1 MKKLCLLLA
10 FCLTTIFSAQAETI
24 NLANVDKYTVQY
36 EYGGDVFEAV
46 IAQHNDVLTG
56 KLSKTVAVF
65 IGAGATV
72 YLDNV
77 DINSKGDLIM
87 PPLQPISGI
96 TCLGDAKIILRNSN
110 IVRSLENDAH
120 APGILVPGGST
131 LTIQAEGYGSLDVA
145 TSYNEKNNFGAAG
158 IGGGTAS
165 HRNAGNIIIKSGIIK
180 ATGYIGAGIGAGWG
194 SSCKSITIEGGTITA
209 TSVKSGAGIGG
220 GCQGFCGTIT
230 IEGGTII
237 ANGEHAAGI
246 GGGHGFDEYQSDYS
260 NCGAINIWGGTIT
273 ANGNY
278 GAGIGGGYDSS
289 CGTITIQG
297 ADVTATGYNA
307 AAIGCGYSAS
317 LEKLTCDGITIA
329 NGSKI
334 KASTAECP
342 WTIGK
347 GMDEGYTLCG
357 SIVIGGVSYPDG
369 IRENPY
375 TFPYNPCAKAPKNLI
390 ITETTYTSATIEW
403 TAPDVQQKQWV
414 VMLKK
419 NNVWWEFITDRTYYT
434 FNNLL
439 PGTQYPVKV
448 AAYCGYDDRSSYTET
463 TINTPAK
470 PVCQA
475 PGKPVLKDVSYNSAT
490 ISWTAPEDQSV
501 WTVLRKTPDQ
511 PAFLWYEISEA
522 KTFTFT
528 NLKPNT
534 TYEVKIQGACDE
546 DNLSDYSPILT
557 FTTEPEPCWAPFLL
571 VGGKSYNS
579 ATLEW
584 IPKGSKTPVS
594 YTVRYGKKG
603 GTLSTT
609 TVKTNSIT
617 LKSLVP
623 ETEYMAQV
631 KAKCSEEDESEYSA
645 YVYFTTP
652 KSGAIVYTEFNNGT
666 ITYYYDDKMTTRSG
680 ITEEY
685 IPGEVHFKDY
695 YNQVYTV
702 VIDESMKN
710 VPITSAE
717 NMFYGGYEGGTDLR
731 LAKMMGVNYLQNLN
745 TSLLTNTQSMFEG
758 CEAMTDV
765 DLRKFDMSHVTNA
778 NYMFNGCKKLAKIY
792 CDDDWTQYSFSDE
805 SIFGDCLALKGVKG
819 TTYSTSHQNKSWA
832 RPDKGT
838 EQPGYFTPDAK
849 QLHSCELKGFDGQFQ
864 YGMEWN
870 TAAAKAVAAAITPV
884 DADAPYNISQT
895 TNFLYKWSEEE
906 GKWKLLNKAVTS
918 TLGEGRYYFGIQI
931 LIPNEKQDEFYFSP
945 DKEQLSVYVD
955 ETQWTVTEMIGTGRS
970 YIALANSYEFTLEK
984 KYDPAL
990 EEAWDQLESWTLIA
1004 GELAHYFEYKGDY
1017 TKAQELTNIATAGQ
1031 AVLDDEKATL
1041 TQINDA
1047 IIVTSTAVK
1056 PYYAELLELVKLQ
1069 FIKELEDELQPGD
1082 SYACRK
1088 IIDDAIAAINA
1099 ITWDTSKTF
1108 EENIELI
1115 GLQIN
1120 AINSQAMKDL
1130 QAERKK
1136 EQDIDQV
1143 TDSHTPTAKKFI
1155 QNGQLY
1161 IMYKGTMYNV
1171 QGQVIDKGTMYN
1183 VQREK

>member
-1 MKKLCLLLA
+1 MKKLFLLLA
-10 FCLTTIFSAQAETI
+10 FCLTTIFSAQAKTI
-24 NLANVDKYTVQY
+24 NLADPAKEDIVYGYT
-36 EYGGDVFEAV
+36 YGTREFDAV
-46 IAQHNDVLTG
+46 IAKNNDVLTG
-56 KLSKTVAVF
+56 KLSSKVDAIF
-65 IGAGATV
+65 IDKDATV

-77 DINSKGDLIM
+77 DINSEGKKWVW
-87 PPLQPISGI
+87 PIHGI
-96 TCLGDAKIILRNSN
+96 TCLDDATIVLRNSN
-110 IVRSLENDAH
+110 IVRSLSDNGAW
-120 APGILVPGGST
+120 AGIYIPQYNT
-131 LTIQAEGYGSLDVA
+131 LTIQAEGNGSLDVA
-145 TSYNEKNNFGAAG
+145 PLNEKTKNTHYGAAA
-158 IGGGTAS
+158 IGASENYQGG
-165 HRNAGNIIIKSGIIK
+165 HIIIKSGTIK
-180 ATGYIGAGIGAGWG
+180 ATSLYYGAGIGAAEHA
-194 SSCKSITIEGGTITA
+194 SCGDITIEGGTITA
-209 TSVKSGAGIGG
+209 TAAEYGAGIGG
-220 GCQGFCGTIT
+220 SQSGKCGNIT
-230 IEGGTII
+230 IK
-237 ANGEHAAGI
+237 
-246 GGGHGFDEYQSDYS
+246 
-260 NCGAINIWGGTIT
+260 GGTIT
-273 ANGNY
+273 ANGGY
-278 GAGIGGGYDSS
+278 YAAGIGGGDGSEGAGADCGDITITGGTIKAYYGFCGAGIGGGHDSS
-289 CGTITIQG
+289 CGKITIQG
-297 ADVTATGYNA
+297 GDVTATSGSA
-307 AAIGCGYSAS
+307 AAIGCGYGYN
-317 LEKLTCDGITIA
+317 KIITCTGITISDGA
-329 NGSKI
+329 KI
-334 KASTAECP
+334 KASTAECA

-347 GMDEGYTLCG
+347 GLNSDKTFCG
-357 SIVIGGVSYPDG
+357 SITIGGVSYPDG

-375 TFPYNPCAKAPKNLI
+375 TFPYNPCAKAPTDLKVS
-390 ITETTYTSATIEW
+390 EATYTSATILW
-403 TAPDVQQKQWV
+403 TPGDPQQKQWV

-419 NNVWWEFITDRTYYT
+419 NNVWWEFITNNPYFKFD
-434 FNNLL
+434 NLL

-448 AAYCGYDDRSSYTET
+448 AAYCGYDDRSSYIET

-534 TYEVKIQGACDE
+534 TYEVKIQGACDV
-546 DNLSDYSPILT
+546 DNLSDYSPVLT

-571 VGGKSYNS
+571 VAGKSYNS
-579 ATLEW
+579 ATLQLV
-584 IPKGSKTPVS
+584 PKGSKTPVS

-666 ITYYYDDKMTTRSG
+666 ITYYYDDKMATRSG

-849 QLHSCELKGFDGQFQ
+849 LLRSCELKGFDGQFQ

-918 TLGEGRYYFGIQI
+918 TLGEGSYYFGIQI

-990 EEAWDQLESWTLIA
+990 EEAWDQLELWTLIA

-1047 IIVTSTAVK
+1047 IIATSTAVK
-1056 PYYAELLELVKLQ
+1056 PYYAELLEIVKLQ

-1115 GLQIN
+1115 GLQIED
-1120 AINSQAMKDL
+1120 IYSQAMKDL

-1136 EQDIDQV
+1136 EQGIDQV

-1161 IMYKGTMYNV
+1161 IMYNGTMYNV

-1183 VQREK
+1183 VQGQE

>member
-1 MKKLCLLLA
+1 MKKLFLLLA
-10 FCLTTIFSAQAETI
+10 FCLTTIFSAQAKTI
-24 NLANVDKYTVQY
+24 NLADPAKEDIV
-36 EYGGDVFEAV
+36 YGFTYGTRHFDAV
-46 IAQHNDVLTG
+46 IAKNNDVLTG
-56 KLSKTVAVF
+56 KLSSKVDAIF
-65 IGAGATV
+65 IDKDATV

-77 DINSKGDLIM
+77 DINSEGKKWWW
-87 PPLQPISGI
+87 PIHGI
-96 TCLGDAKIILRNSN
+96 TCLDDATIVLRNSN
-110 IVRSLENDAH
+110 IVRSLSDNGAW
-120 APGILVPGGST
+120 AGIYIPQYNT
-131 LTIQAEGYGSLDVA
+131 LTIQAEGNGSLDVA
-145 TSYNEKNNFGAAG
+145 PLNEKTKNTHYGAAA
-158 IGGGTAS
+158 IGASENYQGG
-165 HRNAGNIIIKSGIIK
+165 HIIIKSGTIK
-180 ATGYIGAGIGAGWG
+180 ATSLYYGAGIGAARKA
-194 SSCKSITIEGGTITA
+194 SCGDITIEGGTITA
-209 TSVKSGAGIGG
+209 TSAEYGAGIGG
-220 GCQGFCGTIT
+220 SQSGKCGNIT
-230 IEGGTII
+230 IK
-237 ANGEHAAGI
+237 
-246 GGGHGFDEYQSDYS
+246 
-260 NCGAINIWGGTIT
+260 GGTIT
-273 ANGNY
+273 ANGGY
-278 GAGIGGGYDSS
+278 YAAGIGGGDGSEGAGADCGDITITGGTIKAYYGFCGAGIGGGHDSS

-297 ADVTATGYNA
+297 GDVTATSGSA
-307 AAIGCGYSAS
+307 AAIGCGYGYH
-317 LEKLTCDGITIA
+317 KIITCTGITIS
-329 NGSKI
+329 NGAKI
-334 KASTAECP
+334 KASTAECA

-347 GMDEGYTLCG
+347 GLNSDKTFCG
-357 SIVIGGVSYPDG
+357 SITIGGVSYPDG

-390 ITETTYTSATIEW
+390 ITETTYTSATILW
-403 TAPDVQQKQWV
+403 TPGDPQQKQWV

-419 NNVWWEFITDRTYYT
+419 NNVWWELRTNNPY
-434 FNNLL
+434 FKFDNLL

-448 AAYCGYDDRSSYTET
+448 AAYCDYDDRSSYIET
-463 TINTPAK
+463 TITTPAK

-511 PAFLWYEISEA
+511 PAFLWYEISKA

-546 DNLSDYSPILT
+546 DNLSDYSPVLT

-571 VGGKSYNS
+571 VAGKSYNS

-594 YTVRYGKKG
+594 YTIRYGKKDG
-603 GTLSTT
+603 SLSTT

-680 ITEEY
+680 FTEEY

-717 NMFYGGYEGGTDLR
+717 NMFYGGYVGGTDLR
-731 LAKMMGVNYLQNLN
+731 LAKMTGVNYLQNLN

-884 DADAPYNISQT
+884 DTDAPYNISQT
-895 TNFLYKWSEEE
+895 TNYLYKWSEEE

-918 TLGEGRYYFGIQI
+918 TLGEGTYYFGIQI
-931 LIPNEKQDEFYFSP
+931 LIPAEKQDEFYFSP
-945 DKEQLSVYVD
+945 DIEQLSVYVD
-955 ETQWTVTEMIGTGRS
+955 QTQWTVTDMIGTGRS

-990 EEAWDQLESWTLIA
+990 EEALEQLEYWTLMA

-1017 TKAQELTNIATAGQ
+1017 TKAQELTNVATAGQ
-1031 AVLDDEKATL
+1031 AVLDNEKATL

-1047 IIVTSTAVK
+1047 IIATSTAVK

-1069 FIKELEDELQPGD
+1069 FIKELEGELQPGD

-1108 EENIELI
+1108 EENIALI
-1115 GLQIN
+1115 FEQTN
-1120 AINSQAMKDL
+1120 EINSKAWEDL
-1130 QAERKK
+1130 QEERKK
-1136 EQDIDQV
+1136 EQGIDQV
-1143 TDSHTPTAKKFI
+1143 TTPRTTNVKKFI
-1155 QNGQLY
+1155 RNGQLF
-1161 IMYKGTMYNV
+1161 IQRGDELFNA
-1171 QGQVIDKGTMYN
+1171 QGARV
-1183 VQREK
+1183 R